1 MLRKFVLI
9 ALATAL
15 LVPASSF
22 AEPSSLNFK
31 MRSYHKNVV
40 ELKFYSR
47 NRGGHEWPGNGTVYV
62 LRDYDVHNHAL
73 NCVKG
78 ETICYGAWVQGAS
91 STYWG
96 SGQGGKQACSSCCYT
111 CNGGQTSVIN
121 LNAR

>member
-9 ALATAL
+9 TLATAL

-22 AEPSSLNFK
+22 AESLNFK

-40 ELKFYSR
+40 ELKFYSQ
-47 NRGGHEWPGNGTVYV
+47 NRTVEWPGNGKVYV
-62 LRDYDVHNHAL
+62 LRDYDVHDHRL

-78 ETICYGAWVQGAS
+78 ETVCYGAWVQGAS

-96 SGQGGKQACSSCCYT
+96 KGQGGKSCPSCCYT
-111 CNGGQTSVIN
+111 CDGGQTAVIN